1 MAEARVE
8 VPTGHDGFDARTSLA
23 TRTLAT
29 FAASTTYADIP
40 AAVLRES
47 KRCILDYLAV
57 AIGAADEPA
66 PCIALDQ
73 VRDLGGRPQ
82 ASVLVHG
89 DRTSIPHAALVNGVM
104 SHVFDFDDTHIPTV
118 LHATG
123 PIASAGLAVAEARH
137 ATGRDLVAAHAV
149 AFDVAARIALAL
161 SHAHYEAGWHMTGTA
176 GTLGAAAAVGHLLG
190 LTAERTVQALGI
202 AATQAGGHREQF
214 GTMTKSFHSG
224 KAASNGS
231 LAALLAERG
240 YGAAPD
246 SLEGRRG
253 MFHVMSSHTELERL
267 TDGLGEEWEIFRNGL
282 KPYACGVVS
291 HAGIDAIRQLRAQV
305 REPEIAEIEL
315 RVHPLVLE
323 LTAKPTPMTG
333 LEGKFSIAFAG
344 AIAFLDGT
352 AGERQF
358 TDANVR
364 RPDVISLGNR
374 IVPVADPSLSNV
386 QAAAIAR
393 LHDGRELTCE
403 VAVAPGTPGNPL
415 TDEGL
420 QAKVVDLVD
429 PVLGRGVGE
438 RLCAMVHR
446 LDELDSLTPLLELAR
461 RGH

>member
-1 MAEARVE
+1 MPEA
-8 VPTGHDGFDARTSLA
+8 PFDVRTSPA

-29 FAASTTYADIP
+29 FAASTRYADIP
-40 AAVLRES
+40 GPVIRES
-47 KRCILDYLAV
+47 KRCVLDYVAV
-57 AIGAADEPA
+57 AIGAADEQA

-89 DRTSIPHAALVNGVM
+89 DRTSIPQAALVNGVM

-123 PIASAGLAVAEARH
+123 PIASAGLAVAEARG
-137 ATGRDLVAAHAV
+137 ATGRGLLAAHAI
-149 AFDVAARIALAL
+149 AFEVSARVALAL

-176 GTLGAAAAVGHLLG
+176 GTLGAATAAAQLLG
-190 LTAERTVQALGI
+190 LSPEQMVNALGI

-224 KAASNGS
+224 RAASSGS
-231 LAALLAERG
+231 LASLLAERG

-253 MFHVMSSHTELERL
+253 MFHVMSSRTEVERL
-267 TDGLGEEWEIFRNGL
+267 TDGLGEEWEVFRNGL

-291 HAGIDAIRQLRAQV
+291 HAGIDAMRDLRGQV
-305 REPEIAEIEL
+305 RESEIAEIEL

-323 LTAKPTPMTG
+323 LTAKPAPVTG

-344 AIAFLDGT
+344 AIAFLDGS

-364 RPDVISLGNR
+364 RPDVVSLRDR
-374 IVPVADPSLSNV
+374 ITPVADESLSNV
-386 QAAAIAR
+386 AAVATAR
-393 LHDGRELTCE
+393 LHDGRRLVSE
-403 VAVAPGTPGNPL
+403 VPAASGTPANPL
-415 TDEGL
+415 TDEDL
-420 QAKVVDLVD
+420 AAKVIDLVD

-438 RLCAMVHR
+438 RLCAVINR
-446 LDELDSLTPLLELAR
+446 LDELDSLAPLLELTK